1 MIDTSKGSAIMK
13 PYRSSWYQIFELV
26 KKMTGILCDLV
37 LLFLWIKLL
46 AIFFPNLYVWER
58 ERERERERDGNRVRE
73 TQNSVDFP
81 VSLLS
86 EVRNLLGMRKS
97 AWIQPITKWPS
108 FNLVSI
114 HISWN
119 VLTSNSKQIKL
130 LAIIVFNLIC
140 LMISKY
146 ETASQMQK

>member
-26 KKMTGILCDLV
+26 KKMTGIFCDLV
-37 LLFLWIKLL
+37 LLFLWII
-46 AIFFPNLYVWER
+46 ACYFFPTCMRERQR

-73 TQNSVDFP
+73 TRNSVDFP
-81 VSLLS
+81 VSLLP
-86 EVRNLLGMRKS
+86 EVPNLLGMRKS
-97 AWIQPITKWPS
+97 TWIQPITKWPS

-119 VLTSNSKQIKL
+119 VLTSKQIKL